1 MNKILLLA
9 GVAAVFS
16 FSANAA
22 EFTPYVSAKIKYVDM
37 SNDIELYDEDE
48 LYEYT
53 YSTDI
58 DDKVFGGSVAAGV
71 ATKLPYGSLR
81 LEAEYSR
88 NADAENKESG
98 IIDEDETTIT
108 MYDLKMKLESQA
120 FMANM
125 YYDFDTNT
133 KLTPYIGGGIGM
145 AKLKAKLSSFGESL
159 GSVDD
164 TTFAWQ
170 LGAGVAYAATD
181 HVTFDAGYRYADYG
195 DFSKDDAK
203 VDVSAHEFYLGAR
216 YAF

>member
-22 EFTPYVSAKIKYVDM
+22 EFTPYVSAKIKYADM
-37 SNDIELYDEDE
+37 SNDVESYDEDE
-48 LYEYT
+48 FYEYT

-81 LEAEYSR
+81 LEAEYNR
-88 NADAENKESG
+88 NADAENKDS
-98 IIDEDETTIT
+98 ISWEDETYI
-108 MYDLKMKLESQA
+108 YSADIKMKLESQA
-120 FMANM
+120 FMANL

-133 KLTPYIGGGIGM
+133 RLTPYVGGGIGM
-145 AKLKAKLSSFGESL
+145 AKLKAKMSVAGESL

-181 HVTFDAGYRYADYG
+181 YVTFDAGYRYADYG
-195 DFSKDDAK
+195 DFTKDDDK
-203 VDVSAHEFYLGAR
+203 IDVSAHEFYLGAR
-216 YAF
+216 YSF